1 MKRHNRVAWLA
12 CLIAIPLTTI
22 TTSRDAAWASGCT
35 AATPKGNYG
44 FSFFGFG
51 TPPPNNTHG
60 SVTAPIAGVGLGTFD
75 GAGNFSGPVNFSQN
89 GDLVT
94 STYTATYTVN
104 SDCTGLLTGTNGNPS
119 FAFVIVSVGTEI
131 LGTCQPP
138 GCAYNLDMKK
148 Q

>member
-1 MKRHNRVAWLA
+1 MMKRFLSALLTPLATLLIVA
-12 CLIAIPLTTI
+12 TI
-22 TTSRDAAWASGCT
+22 SRDAAWASGCN
-35 AATPKGNYG
+35 AATLTGKYG
-44 FSFFGFG
+44 MTFFGFG

-75 GAGNFSGPVNFSQN
+75 GAGIFSAPVDFSQN

-104 SDCTGLLTGTNGNPS
+104 SDCTGLLTGTTGNPS
-119 FAFVIVSVGTEI
+119 FAFVIVSGGGEI
-131 LGTCQPP
+131 LATCQPP
-138 GCAYNLDMKK
+138 GCAYNLDLKK